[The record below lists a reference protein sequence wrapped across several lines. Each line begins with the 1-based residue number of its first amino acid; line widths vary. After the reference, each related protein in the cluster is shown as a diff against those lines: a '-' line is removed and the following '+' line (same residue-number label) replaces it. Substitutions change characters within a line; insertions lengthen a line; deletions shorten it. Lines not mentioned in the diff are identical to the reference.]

1 MTFSLQGKFIR
12 INFDA
17 SGYIAGANIGEF
29 ALNKHILYLITN
41 TTHSFISVSKVLI
54 IRLTNI
60 YDSASIGNLQSTFLL
75 KAHKRCGW
83 DRRFTASSGGGNPI
97 TQVCIQLKNSEKIQR
112 AVERERQNVS
122 YSLKD
127 SDVSYVILS
136 CCSITH
142 AGDFSAAIV

>member
-1 MTFSLQGKFIR
+1 M
-12 INFDA
+12 
-17 SGYIAGANIGEF
+17 
-29 ALNKHILYLITN
+29 
-41 TTHSFISVSKVLI
+41 
-54 IRLTNI
+54 
-60 YDSASIGNLQSTFLL
+60 STM
-75 KAHKRCGW
+75 R
-83 DRRFTASSGGGNPI
+83 GGGNPI
-97 TQVCIQLKNSEKIQR
+97 KQVCIQLKNSEKIQR